1 MYVAAALE
9 LRDGDRERLE
19 AVTGASTA
27 PAGLVSRARIVLL
40 AAEGVPNSEIA
51 AQTSSSRPTVLR
63 WRDRYAE
70 LGIGGL
76 GDLPRPGREPQID
89 EVAVLAETLADRGNH
104 QLSWA

>member
-51 AQTSSSRPTVLR
+51 AQTSSSR
-63 WRDRYAE
+63 RYS
-70 LGIGGL
+70 GGVIATL
-76 GDLPRPGREPQID
+76 NSASAAWVTCLDQ
-89 EVAVLAETLADRGNH
+89 AVNRRSTK
-104 QLSWA
+104 